1 MLPKAKKFKN
11 NSQSLNDKSK
21 LKTEL
26 NDNLEKSSDPSFT
39 SAPIFDT
46 SINDY
51 NNLLAFDASV
61 SELQNNELPNI
72 ASLSVLN
79 IDSSSKKKILNKVF
93 SMSHDTH
100 PIKDKDKIGR
110 KIFGYLYFKDENL
123 IEREVKRLFL
133 VDQGA
138 DVNLASYTHLKNIF
152 SQPFLDKNL
161 KGSDY
166 AKISC
171 FNKSTMHVRG
181 KISITCGFEQFHQGP
196 VAKIEFLVL
205 DDENMFCPFLLGEQ
219 FLRKHHSIISY
230 PEVNGRISPKFRLSF
245 PFRHLVTVGYL
256 KREELFIKN
265 LEIEL
270 NAKESIQINCEL
282 PFFNMFLPT
291 DKILV
296 SLIDNSIPNLM
307 VIPTTNLAQN
317 GLYVCITNLGSN
329 NFKGNLKLK
338 LEKLDDDF
346 EILNGQNGDKLNGP
360 FIQEVVIL
368 DDDKIS
374 GPTLEIN
381 DIKLLNRSDDSDF
394 IYGEKVHSRDDNSFD
409 PNNDNKG
416 LTKNESAI
424 KDEDYIE
431 DTPLKRK
438 LNEININ
445 RISDI
450 NNDDLDP
457 NKNIFHKKDY
467 GLSIPEKRLLEEIV
481 VTDKLPPIIRPYIE
495 NLFIKKFPKLIS
507 TDSYDVGDV
516 SKYLGCYKIRLKPG
530 CSLPSHQ
537 KLYFCTGE
545 LRTQLSTIL
554 DFLVKR
560 KIIAPEPHQSSESQT
575 NMSWASPC
583 YLISKKSPES
593 PYRLIIDYSYINSL
607 LQTPPAVLDRVDC
620 MINSLRNVCYYT
632 TLDISSAFYS
642 VSIDRESQP
651 LTRFLSPVGAFYF
664 LRTPQ
669 GLASAPGAYSNF
681 AEKVIHHV
689 PLYDD
694 QGNLLYHEDGTI
706 QTRRDPIENCFY
718 YLDDIIIGTAST
730 GNYQKD
736 IDLHFQH
743 VEKLLYRLNFH
754 STKLS
759 YTKCSF
765 ATTKIQWLGWIIAN
779 GRLYPDPSRVSKLV
793 NFPVPTCTKHMRSFL
808 GLFQTLRSMV
818 PLEFSRLASILTPLT
833 SGTKVF
839 KMNEEQLKAF
849 NELKFKLTVRPLFS
863 NIVEPSAR
871 KLLWTDG
878 SLSRGSA
885 YGGILTQIVSR
896 VPQDN
901 YIPDHLNLDI
911 TSHQI
916 IYTEKLKFKPVTFLL
931 LDNKAKTINELANK
945 KIKQANMH
953 WNDLSMLGF
962 TNDNFNDSLFICLQ
976 TIAYLYKINIVP
988 ITEFKKRI
996 VDSLKGIYS
1005 IQISSSHFD
1014 NDYVKY
1020 KQYINDF
1027 LNKPNQPLD
1036 PDLVMLK
1043 TISPIIRK
1051 KLVIINT
1058 TELLQGK
1065 SIIEYGT
1072 QYTGCVFVLSLQK
1085 IDDKL
1090 IFSPFYQDKKD
1101 TADLKEY
1108 KNKLQL
1114 IGYFS
1119 QKCSEAEAKLSVYER
1134 ELAALLKSLSHFTTL
1149 IGNSRI
1155 TVLTDSHSLYLCFHK
1170 QLRAQSMKLTRWVL
1184 KLLFQWPHLELQ
1196 FIPGKQNI
1204 SDILTKYYVAPTTIK
1219 FNLKRCDV
1227 SADIDKYLDYNR
1239 TYNLKQFE
1247 EFVEDHNDLIHIDSD
1262 KEEKVS
1268 IHNINSILDNVET
1281 ALRPLKVLKTRLSY
1295 TNMQAEQ
1302 ELQFKDLINRCTTA
1316 VDFQI
1321 TDEDKNLSY
1330 KLINGLLYIKQPE
1343 DNYRLL
1349 VPNKLVSMLIFLSH
1363 LSTGHAGLIKMKA
1376 VLKQYW
1382 FENFTTTI
1390 VKHLKICF
1398 PCFLNNFPRRAYK
1411 LGTGLISDYPMQTV
1425 ALDFAES
1432 VGLSPGQPYNHILVC
1447 VCTFTSY
1454 TFAFPT
1460 KTKTSSEVITILSN
1474 CLIPHYQIKNIL
1486 CDNAAVFGSKTFY
1499 RFLNIFNIKRILISA
1514 FHPQANTYAEKKI
1527 GLLKGILKKYNV
1539 NLTLYSWAEFLGL
1552 AVRALNLAIH
1562 PVYHLSPLQ
1571 MLHGNSPHSE
1581 NQWSEEFIGNQPINH
1596 NPHISLEE
1604 DAKIRKDL
1612 IKKVQQFVAINRIE
1626 RMDKENKKR
1635 VETDFNVND
1644 IVFAKNRTRIEGSTQ
1659 PLRTFYHEEPLIV
1672 RNVYKTSL
1680 LLYRPSTSHLHL
1692 YYKGDVKKFNKL
1704 DTSIILPSQ
1713 IREILIRLPST
1724 WTLIDYKTLTDYS
1737 KYEFPEAAVPLRTTA
1752 EVIDFDETVP
1762 QDFEENMLK
1771 DHQNK
1776 EPLHPYVQD
1785 EIFFENDLEENSLDK
1800 ELSISKDTPT
1810 EKEAKNN
1817 IAETKNKQKPTTPVK
1832 TRQSLRLKAKKNQD
1846 IEEDEDI
1853 DDDSLGTK
1861 NVTFQEHPVPQSQ

>member
-1 MLPKAKKFKN
+1 MI
-11 NSQSLNDKSK
+11 
-21 LKTEL
+21 KTEF
-26 NDNLEKSSDPSFT
+26 NDNSEKSLDPPST
-39 SAPIFDT
+39 SAPFLDT
-46 SINDY
+46 SLNDY

-61 SELQNNELPNI
+61 LELQNNELPNVS
-72 ASLSVLN
+72 SLSVLN
-79 IDSSSKKKILNKVF
+79 IDSSSKRKILNKIF
-93 SMSHDTH
+93 SMPHDSQT
-100 PIKDKDKIGR
+100 IKDKDKIGR

-123 IEREVKRLFL
+123 MEREEKRLFL

-138 DVNLASYTHLKNIF
+138 DVNLASYAHLKNIF
-152 SQPFLDKNL
+152 SQAFLDKNL
-161 KGSDY
+161 KRSDF

-181 KISITCGFEQFHQGP
+181 KIFISCGFEQFHQGP
-196 VAKIEFLVL
+196 VTQVEFLVL
-205 DDENMFCPFLLGEQ
+205 DDPNMFCPFLLGEQ
-219 FLRKHHSIISY
+219 FLRKHQSIISY
-230 PEVNGRISPKFRLSF
+230 PEVNGRILPRVQLTA

-256 KREELFIKN
+256 KRQDLFIKT
-265 LEIEL
+265 LDIEL
-270 NAKESIQINCEL
+270 YAKESIQMNCEL
-282 PFFNMFLPT
+282 PFFNMFLPS

-296 SLIDNSIPNLM
+296 SLNDNSVPNLM

-329 NFKGNLKLK
+329 DFKGSIKLK

-346 EILNGQNGDKLNGP
+346 EIVNENNGKKLNGP

-368 DDDKIS
+368 DDDKLSDPI
-374 GPTLEIN
+374 LEIN
-381 DIKLLNRSDDSDF
+381 DIQFLNSQVDSNF
-394 IYGEKVHSRDDNSFD
+394 IHGEKIHSKDDNSFD
-409 PNNDNKG
+409 SNTDESSFQSEAPSFNNDNNKG
-416 LTKNESAI
+416 FTKNDDESEI
-424 KDEDYIE
+424 KDEDYIQ
-431 DTPLKRK
+431 DTPLKRR
-438 LNEININ
+438 LNEIDIN
-445 RISDI
+445 KVSDI
-450 NNDDLDP
+450 DDGELDP

-481 VTDKLPPIIRPYIE
+481 ITDILPPIIKPYIE

-620 MINSLRNVCYYT
+620 MINSLRNVSYYT

-651 LTRFLSPVGAFYF
+651 LTRFLSPMGAFYF

-689 PLYDD
+689 PVYDS
-694 QGNLLYHEDGTI
+694 QGNLLFHEDGTI

-730 GNYQKD
+730 GNYQRD

-759 YTKCSF
+759 YSKCSF
-765 ATTKIQWLGWIIAN
+765 ATTQIKWLGWQISN
-779 GRLYPDPSRVSKLV
+779 GRLFPDPSRVSKLI

-839 KMNEEQLKAF
+839 KMNDEQLKAF
-849 NELKFKLTVRPLFS
+849 NDLKYKLTVRPLFS

-878 SLSRGSA
+878 SLSKGSA

-901 YIPDHLNLDI
+901 YIPDHLNLNI

-916 IYTEKLKFKPVTFLL
+916 IYSEKLKFKPVSFLL
-931 LDNKAKTINELANK
+931 LDNKAKTIDDLANNK
-945 KIKQANMH
+945 VKQANMH
-953 WNDLSMLGF
+953 WNELPLLGF

-996 VDSLKGIYS
+996 VDSLKGIYA
-1005 IQISSSHFD
+1005 IQISSAHFN
-1014 NDYVKY
+1014 NDHIKY

-1027 LNKPNQPLD
+1027 LCKPNQPLD
-1036 PDLVMLK
+1036 PDLVMIK
-1043 TISPIIRK
+1043 TISPIMRK

-1065 SIIEYGT
+1065 NIIEYGT
-1072 QYTGCVFVLSLQK
+1072 QYSGCVFVLSLQK
-1085 IDDKL
+1085 IDNKL

-1204 SDILTKYYVAPTTIK
+1204 SDILTKYYVAPTAIK
-1219 FNLKRCDV
+1219 FNLKRCEV
-1227 SADIDKYLDYNR
+1227 SKDIDKYLDYSR

-1247 EFVEDHNDLIHIDSD
+1247 EFVEDHNDLIHIDED
-1262 KEEKVS
+1262 KEEEVS
-1268 IHNINSILDNVET
+1268 IHNINGILDNVEA
-1281 ALRPLKVLKTRLSY
+1281 ALRPLKILKTRLSY
-1295 TNMQAEQ
+1295 TNMQNEQ
-1302 ELQFKDLINRCTTA
+1302 EAQYKDLIDRCTTA

-1321 TDEDKNLSY
+1321 TDDDKKLSY

-1349 VPNKLVSMLIFLSH
+1349 VPDRLVSMLIFLSH
-1363 LSTGHAGLIKMKA
+1363 LSAGHAGLIKMKA
-1376 VLKQYW
+1376 VLKQYY
-1382 FENFTTTI
+1382 FQNFTTTI
-1390 VKHLKICF
+1390 VNHLKICF

-1411 LGTGLISDYPMQTV
+1411 LGTGLISDYPMQTM

-1499 RFLNIFNIKRILISA
+1499 RFLNIFNIKRIIISA
-1514 FHPQANTYAEKKI
+1514 FRPQANTYAEKKI

-1539 NLTLYSWAEFLGL
+1539 NLTQYSWAEFLGL

-1571 MLHGNSPHSE
+1571 MVHGNSPHSE
-1581 NQWSEEFIGNQPINH
+1581 NQWAEEFIGNQPINH

-1612 IKKVQQFVAINRIE
+1612 IKKVQQYVAINRIE
-1626 RMDKENKKR
+1626 RMDKENKNR
-1635 VETDFNVND
+1635 METDFEVNNV
-1644 IVFAKNRTRIEGSTQ
+1644 VFAKNRTRIEGTTQ
-1659 PLRTFYHEEPLIV
+1659 PLKSFYHEEPLIV

-1724 WTLIDYKTLTDYS
+1724 WSIVDYETLTNYS
-1737 KYEFPEAAVPLRTTA
+1737 KYEFPEAAIPLRTTA
-1752 EVIDFDETVP
+1752 EVIDFDETLP
-1762 QDFEENMLK
+1762 QDFEENILK

-1800 ELSISKDTPT
+1800 NLSVTKETPIEAESNQKAIDKTKD
-1810 EKEAKNN
+1810 
-1817 IAETKNKQKPTTPVK
+1817 KQKSATYIKP
-1832 TRQSLRLKAKKNQD
+1832 RQSPRLKAKKNQD
-1846 IEEDEDI
+1846 LEEDEEI
-1853 DDDSLGTK
+1853 NDDSLGTK